1 MMRPLFFS
9 CILVFLSTFV
19 VASDVQT
26 NEPDGKQKRPK
37 VGLVLSGGGA
47 KGFAY
52 IGLFRVLEEVGLPID
67 YVGGTSIGSIM
78 AGLYS
83 VGYSADEIERVVRE
97 QNWDMVL
104 RDEIERK
111 YIAYEERDLW
121 EKSIVSLPLNK
132 RKIGL
137 NSSLYYGQEVNLI
150 LNRFFSPVWD
160 VTDFSKLPTPFLCIG
175 TNIFTGEAVELT
187 SGYLPMAVR
196 ASMSIPGY
204 FSATH
209 YQGKYLVDGG
219 VVNNYP
225 AADVKKMGAQFLIGG
240 DVQSPL
246 KNSME
251 ELSSVTV
258 IIDQIVS
265 FHRQHA
271 NMEAKKLINLDI
283 LFSVSE
289 GMMDFMKYDSIIA
302 QGERVARSYYPQLK
316 RLADSLNAIEYRATK
331 VMDAKPLETIEVA
344 EVKYEGNNKMSTIY
358 LDNYFEAFEGTTV
371 EFDEIEEKVTSLYGT
386 GFFNYVFY
394 ELEKADDGRANLII
408 KLQEGAPGYLSAA
421 IHYDSD
427 YQGSIMLAGVFRNV
441 LGDRSKLFTELI
453 LGTNPRLKAF
463 YTISNGLKPS
473 FGSELEWY
481 SFSFNIYNGQKKYA
495 NLHFTALN
503 VSTFL
508 TQNRGN
514 MLNWRFGLKYELFR
528 IKQDVQI
535 DPDLDSMAGFNPYG
549 SAFVSL
555 QIDTRDKPYFSTNG
569 LLLNARVAYVVPLD
583 DNWTRELFT
592 NALVF
597 YVKYQQSIR
606 MSDRFVFRPGLFAGG
621 TLRDESPPLQ
631 HWFGAGGLNEINY
644 VDNLVPFSGL
654 HFVQRYGYYAAIAR
668 LRLQYNPF
676 GKLYFTLLADAGNLN
691 DDVEKVFFIKDVV
704 VGYGGTLSYNSFIGP
719 VELSVMGSNL
729 NQGVMLFLNI
739 GFAF

>member
-289 GMMDFMKYDSIIA
+289 GMMDFVKYDSIIA

-316 RLADSLNAIEYRATK
+316 RLADSLNAIEYRAPK

-371 EFDEIEEKVTSLYGT
+371 EFDEIEEKVTSLFGT
-386 GFFNYVFY
+386 GFFKYVFY
-394 ELEKADDGRANLII
+394 ELEKAEDGRANLII
-408 KLQEGAPGYLSAA
+408 EVEEGAPGYLSAA
-421 IHYDSD
+421 VHYDSD

-441 LGDRSKLFTELI
+441 LGDRSKLFTEFI

-481 SFSFNIYNGQKKYA
+481 TFGFNIYDGKKEIN
-495 NLHFTALN
+495 NLGFTALN
-503 VSTFL
+503 FSAFL

-514 MLNWRFGLKYELFR
+514 MLNWRFGLKYELFSLR
-528 IKQDVQI
+528 QDVQI
-535 DPDLDSMAGFNPYG
+535 DPVLDSMTGFNSYG

-555 QIDTRDKPYFSTNG
+555 QADTRDKPYFSTTG
-569 LLLNARVAYVVPLD
+569 FLLNARVSYIVPLV
-583 DNWTRELFT
+583 DNWTNELFT

-597 YVKYQQSIR
+597 HVKYQQNMR
-606 MSDRFVFRPGLFAGG
+606 MSNRFVFRPGLFAGG
-621 TLRDESPPLQ
+621 TLRDESPPIQ

-676 GKLYFTLLADAGNLN
+676 GKIYFTLLADAGNLN
-691 DDVEKVFFIKDVV
+691 DDVEEVFFAKNAML
-704 VGYGGTLSYNSFIGP
+704 GYGGTLSYNSFIGP
-719 VELSVMGSNL
+719 VELSVMGSNM
-729 NQGVMLFLNI
+729 NEGVTLFMNI

>member
-1 MMRPLFFS
+1 MLRPLFFS

-175 TNIFTGEAVELT
+175 TDIFTGEAVKLT
-187 SGYLPMAVR
+187 NGYLPMAVR

-316 RLADSLNAIEYRATK
+316 RLADSLNAIEYRAPK
-331 VMDAKPLETIEVA
+331 VMDAKPLETIEIA
-344 EVKYEGNNKMSTIY
+344 EVKYRGHDKMSTIY
-358 LDNYFEAFEGTTV
+358 LDNYFESFEGTTV
-371 EFDEIEEKVTSLYGT
+371 EFDEIEETVTSLFGT
-386 GFFNYVFY
+386 GFFKYVFY
-394 ELEKADDGRANLII
+394 ELEKAEDGRANLII
-408 KLQEGAPGYLSAA
+408 EVEEGAPGYLSAA

-441 LGDRSKLFTELI
+441 LGDRSKLFTEFI

-481 SFSFNIYNGQKKYA
+481 TFGFNIYDGKKEIN
-495 NLHFTALN
+495 NLGFTALN
-503 VSTFL
+503 FSAFL

-514 MLNWRFGLKYELFR
+514 MLNWRFGLKYELFSLR
-528 IKQDVQI
+528 QDVQI
-535 DPDLDSMAGFNPYG
+535 DPVLDSMTGFNSYG

-555 QIDTRDKPYFSTNG
+555 QADTRDKPYFSTTG
-569 LLLNARVAYVVPLD
+569 FLLNARASYIVPLV
-583 DNWTRELFT
+583 DNWTNELFT

-597 YVKYQQSIR
+597 HVKYQQNIR
-606 MSDRFVFRPGLFAGG
+606 MSNRFVFRPGLFAGG
-621 TLRDESPPLQ
+621 TLRDESPPIQ

-668 LRLQYNPF
+668 MRLQYNPF

-691 DDVEKVFFIKDVV
+691 NEVEKVFFMKDVV

>member
-9 CILVFLSTFV
+9 CILAFLSTFV

-104 RDEIERK
+104 RDEIDRK

-137 NSSLYYGQEVNLI
+137 SSSLYYGQEVNLI

-258 IIDQIVS
+258 IIDQIIS

-289 GMMDFMKYDSIIA
+289 GMMDFVKYDSIIA

-316 RLADSLNAIEYRATK
+316 RLADSLNAIEYRAPK
-331 VMDAKPLETIEVA
+331 VMDAKPLETIEIA
-344 EVKYEGNNKMSTIY
+344 EVKYRGHDKMSTIY
-358 LDNYFEAFEGTTV
+358 LDNYFESFEGKTV
-371 EFDEIEEKVTSLYGT
+371 EFDEIEETVTSLFGT
-386 GFFNYVFY
+386 GFFKYVFY
-394 ELEKADDGRANLII
+394 ELEKAEDGRANLII
-408 KLQEGAPGYLSAA
+408 EVEEGAPGYLSAA

-441 LGDRSKLFTELI
+441 LGDRSKLFTEFI

-481 SFSFNIYNGQKKYA
+481 TFGFNIYDGKKEIN
-495 NLHFTALN
+495 NLGFTALN
-503 VSTFL
+503 FSAFL

-514 MLNWRFGLKYELFR
+514 MLNWRFGLKYELFSLT
-528 IKQDVQI
+528 QEYLI
-535 DPDLDSMAGFNPYG
+535 DPVLDSMTGFNSYG
-549 SAFVSL
+549 SAFVSVHA
-555 QIDTRDKPYFSTNG
+555 DTRDKPYFSTTG
-569 LLLNARVAYVVPLD
+569 FLLNARASYIVPLV
-583 DNWTRELFT
+583 DNWTNELFT
-592 NALVF
+592 NALVLH
-597 YVKYQQSIR
+597 VKYQQNIR
-606 MSDRFVFRPGLFAGG
+606 MSNRFVFRPGLFAGG
-621 TLRDESPPLQ
+621 TLRDESPPIQ

-668 LRLQYNPF
+668 MRLQYNPF

-691 DDVEKVFFIKDVV
+691 NEVEKVFFMKDVV